1 MSAGTGVSGLA
12 DSYGRVAT
20 DLRVSLTDRCNLRC
34 SYCMPA
40 EGLDW
45 LPTEETL
52 TDDEVVRLVRI
63 GVEHLGIREVRFTG
77 GEPLLRR
84 GLADIV
90 ARSKALLPTPE
101 VSITTNA
108 LGLSRTA
115 ETLAAAGLDRVNVSL
130 DTIRRDLFLEITRRD
145 RLDDVVAGLE
155 AAQKAGLGP
164 VKVNAVLMRGI
175 NDQHAPEL
183 LRWCLD
189 RDYQLRIIEQM
200 PLDAQHG
207 WSREGMVT
215 AKEIFASLETEFTL
229 TPDPAHRGS
238 APAETFLVDGGPG
251 MVGVI
256 ASVTRPFCGDCD
268 RVRLTADGQVRN
280 CLFAREESDLRA
292 ALRGDS
298 DDTQIADQWRLAMM
312 TKRPGHG
319 IDDEKLP
326 AADAADVGHRRLSEP
341 KPPHRANGFETLAG
355 ARSSTTEP
363 GVPDLAMECSARE
376 LVGSATCPHGAT
388 SARPGRGPVGGR
400 RRVGE
405 CGTSRSPAGRC
416 LVASGGRCRPG
427 GAGRAARRGGGHA
440 LVRCSA

>member
-1 MSAGTGVSGLA
+1 VRTSTRDLGLA

-40 EGLDW
+40 EGLAW
-45 LPTEETL
+45 MPTEESL

-63 GVEHLGIREVRFTG
+63 GVEQLGIREVRFTG

-90 ARSKALLPTPE
+90 ARTKALDPSPE

-115 ETLAAAGLDRVNVSL
+115 ATLAAAGLDRVNVSL
-130 DTIRRDLFLEITRRD
+130 DTVRRDVFQQITRRD
-145 RLDDVVAGLE
+145 RLDDVIEGLA
-155 AAQKAGLGP
+155 AAQRAGLGP
-164 VKVNAVLMRGI
+164 IKVNAVLLRGV
-175 NDQHAPEL
+175 NDGHAAEL
-183 LRWCLD
+183 LGWCLE
-189 RDYQLRIIEQM
+189 RGYQLRIIEQM

-215 AKEIFASLETEFTL
+215 ADEIFASLEEEFVL
-229 TPDPAHRGS
+229 TPDPEHRGS

-256 ASVTRPFCGDCD
+256 ASVTRPFCGSCD

-292 ALRGDS
+292 ALRGQATDEE
-298 DDTQIADQWRLAMM
+298 IAERWRLALAN
-312 TKRPGHG
+312 KRPGHG
-319 IDDEKLP
+319 IDDESFLQP
-326 AADAADVGHRRLSEP
+326 TRP
-341 KPPHRANGFETLAG
+341 
-355 ARSSTTEP
+355 
-363 GVPDLAMECSARE
+363 MSAI
-376 LVGSATCPHGAT
+376 
-388 SARPGRGPVGGR
+388 GG
-400 RRVGE
+400 
-405 CGTSRSPAGRC
+405 
-416 LVASGGRCRPG
+416 
-427 GAGRAARRGGGHA
+427 
-440 LVRCSA
+440 